1 MNDINPSI
9 GCTVTNCKYHSDT
22 EQYCA
27 LQKIQVGTHES
38 NPSKVECTDCQS
50 FSKK

>member
-9 GCTVTNCKYHSDT
+9 GCTVTNCKYHS
-22 EQYCA
+22 EAENYCA

-38 NPSKVECTDCQS
+38 DPKKVECTDCQS
-50 FSKK
+50 FQRK